1 VRVGMFGLSIR
12 VAYNRVVMNAEG
24 NNAQFRRAG
33 PGSPLLAGLLLG
45 LLLTLFIAVLV
56 YVAATFLALGQ
67 QALAEVPALPPLAL
81 PQLVRAA
88 PAAESSA
95 EATTGVAVN
104 APSARRPQE
113 SAPALT
119 GRVTVL
125 VMGVDNRPDEP
136 VARTDTIM
144 VLTLNPKT
152 GAAGMLSIPR
162 DMLVHVAALNDDIKI
177 NSVHVYGEINRFPGG
192 GPELLRQTVAEL
204 IGYPIDYY
212 VRINFDG
219 FRKIVDLVGG
229 IDIDVPKDIKDDL
242 YPDENYG
249 YDPLF
254 IPAGRHH
261 MDGAL
266 ALKYARTRHVDSDYG
281 RAARQQQ
288 VMMALKDKLTQPG
301 QLAGLLPR
309 IPGLAAA
316 LAGSI
321 QTDMPID
328 KAIALARTVDQVD
341 LKNPTRI
348 VIDNTMGTDG
358 TDPKWGYVLRV
369 DMNKLRAATAAVFA
383 DLPAGVS
390 AAEAARQAVKAEGAR
405 VVVLNGTPEAGLGA
419 AVADALAAAGYTVV
433 NVGNADRGDYAETLL
448 IVHGDGKVTSREE
461 LVRRFNL
468 PPARVRSEPPSDTVD
483 LTLILGSDQVKPK
496 AASAVGVG
504 P

>member
-1 VRVGMFGLSIR
+1 MS
-12 VAYNRVVMNAEG
+12 
-24 NNAQFRRAG
+24 AQRQMDLRAAG
-33 PGSPLLAGLLLG
+33 PRSPILPGLLLG
-45 LLLTLFIAVLV
+45 LLLTLFIVLFV
-56 YVAATFLALGQ
+56 YVAAMFVALGQ
-67 QALAEVPALPPLAL
+67 QAIAANPAQPPLAL
-81 PQLVRAA
+81 PRLVRVA
-88 PAAESSA
+88 PASEHNEDAVA
-95 EATTGVAVN
+95 GVTLAQ
-104 APSARRPQE
+104 A
-113 SAPALT
+113 T
-119 GRVTVL
+119 GRRVQETTPVLSGRLTVL

-136 VARTDTIM
+136 VARTDSII

-162 DMLVHVAALNDDIKI
+162 DVLVYVPALNDTIKI
-177 NSVHVYGEINRFPGG
+177 NSAHVYGEIYKFPGG

-219 FRKIVDLVGG
+219 FRQIIDLVGG
-229 IDIDVPKDIKDDL
+229 IEIEVAKDIKDVL

-266 ALKYARTRHVDSDYG
+266 ALKYARTRHADSDYG

-288 VMMALKDKLTQPG
+288 VIMALKDKLTQPG

-309 IPGLAAA
+309 LPGLSLA
-316 LAGSI
+316 LANSV
-321 QTDMPID
+321 QTDMPIE

-348 VIDNTMGTDG
+348 VVDNTMGTDG
-358 TDPKWGYVLRV
+358 MDPRWGYVLQV

-383 DLPAGVS
+383 DQPSDVS
-390 AAEAARQAVKAEGAR
+390 PAEATRRAIQDEKPR

-419 AVADALAAAGYTVV
+419 GVAEALAAAGYTIV
-433 NVGNADRGDYAETLL
+433 NIGNADRGDYAHTML
-448 IVHGDGKVTSREE
+448 ITHGDGKTVSREE
-461 LVRRFNL
+461 LVRRFSL
-468 PPARVRSEPPSDTVD
+468 APAHLRSEPPSDAVD
-483 LTLILGSDQVKPK
+483 LTLILGADQIK
-496 AASAVGVG
+496 AGAAGVTAQA

>member
-1 VRVGMFGLSIR
+1 
-12 VAYNRVVMNAEG
+12 MNG
-24 NNAQFRRAG
+24 QRDVHWRPAG
-33 PGSPLLAGLLLG
+33 PRSPIIPGLLLG
-45 LLLTLFIAVLV
+45 LLLTLFIVVFV
-56 YVAATFLALGQ
+56 YVAALFLALGQ
-67 QALAEVPALPPLAL
+67 QAIAESPVRPPLAL
-81 PQLVRAA
+81 PQLVRAV
-88 PAAESSA
+88 PAAAPRENA
-95 EATTGVAVN
+95 AAGVTIAQP
-104 APSARRPQE
+104 AARRAQDLTPV
-113 SAPALT
+113 LT
-119 GRVTVL
+119 GRLTVL

-136 VARTDTIM
+136 VARTDSII

-162 DMLVHVAALNDDIKI
+162 DVLVDVPALNDTIKI
-177 NSVHVYGEINRFPGG
+177 NSAHVYGEIYKFPGG
-192 GPELLRQTVAEL
+192 GPELLRQTVAGL

-219 FRKIVDLVGG
+219 FRQIIDLVGG
-229 IDIDVPKDIKDDL
+229 VDIDVAHDIKDDL

-266 ALKYARTRHVDSDYG
+266 ALKYARTRHADSDYG

-288 VMMALKDKLTQPG
+288 VIMALKDRLTQPG

-309 IPGLAAA
+309 LPGLALA
-316 LAGSI
+316 LANSI

-348 VIDNTMGTDG
+348 VIDNTMGADG
-358 TDPKWGYVLRV
+358 LDPKWGYVLRP

-383 DLPAGVS
+383 DLPNDVS
-390 AAEAARQAVKAEGAR
+390 AAEATRKAIKEEGAR
-405 VVVLNGTPEAGLGA
+405 VIVLNGTPEAGLGA
-419 AVADALAAAGYTVV
+419 GVADALTTAGYTIV
-433 NVGNADRGDYAETLL
+433 NLGNADRGDYAQTQL
-448 IVHGDGKVTSREE
+448 IVHGDGKPISREE
-461 LVRRFNL
+461 LARRFNL
-468 PPARVRSEPPSDTVD
+468 TPDRVRSQPPADAVD
-483 LTLILGSDQVKPK
+483 LTLILGADRVPAPST
-496 AASAVGVG
+496 AASGGGA

>member
-1 VRVGMFGLSIR
+1 
-12 VAYNRVVMNAEG
+12 MNTHRNTHPRPLG
-24 NNAQFRRAG
+24 R
-33 PGSPLLAGLLLG
+33 SPIISGLLLG
-45 LLLTLFIAVLV
+45 LLLTLFMVVFV
-56 YVAATFLALGQ
+56 YVAALFLSLGQ
-67 QALAEVPALPPLAL
+67 QAIAESPIQAPLAL

-88 PAAESSA
+88 PAADLRESLA
-95 EATTGVAVN
+95 GGVTVAQPAVRRAQEA
-104 APSARRPQE
+104 API
-113 SAPALT
+113 LT
-119 GRVTVL
+119 GRLTVL

-136 VARTDTIM
+136 VARTDSIL

-162 DMLVHVAALNDDIKI
+162 DVLVNVPALNDTIKI
-177 NSVHVYGEINRFPGG
+177 NSAHVYGEIYKFPGG

-219 FRKIVDLVGG
+219 FRQIIDLVGG
-229 IDIDVPKDIKDDL
+229 VDIEVAKDIKDDL

-261 MDGAL
+261 MNGAL

-288 VMMALKDKLTQPG
+288 VIMALKDKLSQPG

-309 IPGLAAA
+309 LPGLALA
-316 LAGSI
+316 LANSV

-328 KAIALARTVDQVD
+328 KAIALARTVDQVN

-348 VIDNTMGTDG
+348 VLDNTMGADG
-358 TDPKWGYVLRV
+358 LDPKWGYVLRP

-383 DLPAGVS
+383 DLPSGVS
-390 AAEAARQAVKAEGAR
+390 AAETTRQAIKEERAR
-405 VVVLNGTPEAGLGA
+405 VVVLNGTPAAGLGA
-419 AVADALAAAGYTVV
+419 SVADALTAAGYTIV
-433 NVGNADRGDYAETLL
+433 NLGNADRGDYAQTQI
-448 IVHGDGKVTSREE
+448 IVHGEGKTTSREE
-461 LVRRFNL
+461 LVRRFALTPN
-468 PPARVRSEPPSDTVD
+468 RVRFEPTSDTVD
-483 LTLILGSDQVKPK
+483 LTLIVGADQAEAKSTT
-496 AASAVGVG
+496 AAGG
-504 P
+504 NTR

>member
-1 VRVGMFGLSIR
+1 
-12 VAYNRVVMNAEG
+12 MNVQR
-24 NNAQFRRAG
+24 NAHPHQGAG
-33 PGSPLLAGLLLG
+33 PRSALFAGVLLG
-45 LLLTLFIAVLV
+45 LLLTLFIVALV
-56 YVAATFLALGQ
+56 YVAAMFLALGQ
-67 QALAEVPALPPLAL
+67 QALAEVPDMPPLAL
-81 PQLVRAA
+81 PQLVRLV
-88 PAAESSA
+88 PASESSA
-95 EATTGVAVN
+95 DATTGVTV
-104 APSARRPQE
+104 
-113 SAPALT
+113 SAPAAPRQPEAAPTLT
-119 GRVTVL
+119 GRITVL

-144 VLTLNPKT
+144 VLTFNPKT

-162 DMLVHVAALNDDIKI
+162 DTLVHVAALDDDMKI
-177 NSVHVYGEINRFPGG
+177 NSVHVYGELYKFPGG

-219 FRKIVDLVGG
+219 FRRIIDLVGG

-288 VMMALKDKLTQPG
+288 VVMALKDKLTQPG

-321 QTDMPID
+321 QTDMPLD
-328 KAIALARTVDQVD
+328 RAIALARIIDQVD
-341 LKNPTRI
+341 LKNPARI

-358 TDPKWGYVLRV
+358 TDPTWGYVLRV
-369 DMNKLRAATAAVFA
+369 DMNKLRTATAAVFA
-383 DLPAGVS
+383 DVPAGVS
-390 AAEAARQAVKAEGAR
+390 ADEAARRAVKAEGAR
-405 VVVLNGTPEAGLGA
+405 VV
-419 AVADALAAAGYTVV
+419 AVSYTH
-433 NVGNADRGDYAETLL
+433 L
-448 IVHGDGKVTSREE
+448 
-461 LVRRFNL
+461 
-468 PPARVRSEPPSDTVD
+468 
-483 LTLILGSDQVKPK
+483 
-496 AASAVGVG
+496 
-504 P
+504 

>member
-1 VRVGMFGLSIR
+1 MNVQRNAPVRPTGLR
-12 VAYNRVVMNAEG
+12 
-24 NNAQFRRAG
+24 
-33 PGSPLLAGLLLG
+33 SPIIPGLLLG
-45 LLLTLFIAVLV
+45 LLLTLFTVVFV
-56 YVAATFLALGQ
+56 YVAALFLSLGR
-67 QALAEVPALPPLAL
+67 QAIAESPTQPPLAL
-81 PQLVRAA
+81 PQLVRLA
-88 PAAESSA
+88 PAVEQGERAVV
-95 EATTGVAVN
+95 GVTSIQPA
-104 APSARRPQE
+104 ARRAQE
-113 SAPALT
+113 APPILT
-119 GRVTVL
+119 GRLTVL

-136 VARTDTIM
+136 VARTDSII

-162 DMLVHVAALNDDIKI
+162 DVLVDVPALNDTIKI
-177 NSVHVYGEINRFPGG
+177 NSAHVYGEIYKFPGG
-192 GPELLRQTVAEL
+192 GPELLRQTAAQL

-219 FRKIVDLVGG
+219 FRQIIDLVGG
-229 IDIDVPKDIKDDL
+229 IDIDVAKDIKDDL

-288 VMMALKDKLTQPG
+288 VIMALKDKLTQPG

-309 IPGLAAA
+309 LPGLAVA
-316 LAGSI
+316 LANSI

-328 KAIALARTVDQVD
+328 KAIALARTMDQVD

-348 VIDNTMGTDG
+348 VLDNTMGTDG
-358 TDPKWGYVLRV
+358 MDPQWGYVLRP

-383 DLPAGVS
+383 DLPSGVS
-390 AAEAARQAVKAEGAR
+390 AAETTRKAVKEEGAR
-405 VVVLNGTPEAGLGA
+405 LVVLNGTPEAGLGA
-419 AVADALAAAGYTVV
+419 SIAEALVAAGYTVV
-433 NVGNADRGDYAETLL
+433 NLGNADRGDYAQTRL
-448 IVHGDGKVTSREE
+448 IVHGDGKTTSRED

-468 PPARVRSEPPSDTVD
+468 SPDRIRSEPPSETVD
-483 LTLILGSDQVKPK
+483 LILVLGADQIPAQST
-496 AASAVGVG
+496 AASGKA

>member
-1 VRVGMFGLSIR
+1 
-12 VAYNRVVMNAEG
+12 MNAERQI
-24 NNAQFRRAG
+24 NLRPTG
-33 PGSPLLAGLLLG
+33 PRSPLLPGLLLG
-45 LLLTLFIAVLV
+45 LLLTLFIVLFV
-56 YVAATFLALGQ
+56 YVAALFVSLGQ
-67 QALAEVPALPPLAL
+67 QAIAESPTQPPLAL
-81 PQLVRAA
+81 PRLVRLA
-88 PAAESSA
+88 PVFEQNEGAVAGVAITQPTGRRSQ
-95 EATTGVAVN
+95 EATPV
-104 APSARRPQE
+104 
-113 SAPALT
+113 LT
-119 GRVTVL
+119 GRLTVL

-136 VARTDTIM
+136 VARTDSII

-162 DMLVHVAALNDDIKI
+162 DVLVYVPALNDTIKI
-177 NSVHVYGEINRFPGG
+177 NSVHVYGEINKFPGG

-219 FRKIVDLVGG
+219 FRQIIDLVGG
-229 IDIDVPKDIKDDL
+229 IEIEVAKDIKDDL

-288 VMMALKDKLTQPG
+288 VIMALKNKLTQPG

-309 IPGLAAA
+309 LPGLAFA
-316 LAGSI
+316 LANSI
-321 QTDMPID
+321 QTDMPIE

-358 TDPKWGYVLRV
+358 MDSRWGYVLRP

-383 DLPAGVS
+383 DLSADVS
-390 AAEAARQAVKAEGAR
+390 PAEAMRQTIQDENPR
-405 VVVLNGTPEAGLGA
+405 VMVLNGTPEAGLGA
-419 AVADALAAAGYTVV
+419 SVADALAAAGYTIV
-433 NVGNADRGDYAETLL
+433 NIGNADRGDYTQTVL
-448 IVHGDGKVTSREE
+448 ITHGDGKTVSREE
-461 LVRRFNL
+461 LVRRFSL
-468 PPARVRSEPPSDTVD
+468 MPAQIRSEPPSDAVD
-483 LTLILGSDQVKPK
+483 LTLILGADQIK
-496 AASAVGVG
+496 ASASGG
-504 P
+504 ADQRP